1 MRRAF
6 DLLTQSKVMTTL
18 VGLVA
23 VVLLGFADYLTG
35 PDISFALFYLIPLSL
50 VAWSSG
56 RRSGFLLSVISAA
69 VWLRADIALGTQ
81 YSNPIAQYWN
91 AAARLGFFL
100 VVVQLEV
107 SLKSLN
113 QHLGELVQK
122 RTAALEAQIAEQ
134 KRIEAERAVLFE
146 EVQSGRQRLQSLT
159 RQLIDSQEKERR
171 HLARELHDEIGQVL
185 TAVKTNL
192 QSVQLAF
199 DPQTLTAR
207 LEESIGVVERALG
220 QISDLSLDLRPSL
233 LDDFGLVPALEWY
246 AKRQA
251 QRSGFQVTF
260 LAQPEEMHLPAN
272 LETTCF
278 RVAQAAIT
286 NIARHAQAKHV
297 HVELRQ
303 DETELYLLVRDDGIG
318 FDVQAALARM
328 AHDESFGLLAMQE
341 RVGLVGGQIEFDS
354 APPCGTEIRVRLP
367 LVPIPLLWIGAP
379 WSGRLN
385 ESDSHLVG

>member
-18 VGLVA
+18 VGLIA

-35 PDISFALFYLIPLSL
+35 PDISFTLFYLITLSL
-50 VAWSSG
+50 VAWSTG
-56 RRSGFLLSVISAA
+56 RWSGFLRSVISAA
-69 VWLRADIALGTQ
+69 VWLRADIALGTH

-91 AAARLGFFL
+91 AAAKLGFFL

-107 SLKSLN
+107 SLKTLN
-113 QHLGELVQK
+113 QHLGELVKK
-122 RTAALEAQIAEQ
+122 RTAALETEIAEQ
-134 KRIEAERAVLFE
+134 KRIEAERALLFE

-192 QSVQLAF
+192 QSLQFAS

-207 LEESIGVVERALG
+207 LQESIGVVENALG
-220 QISDLSLDLRPSL
+220 QISELSLDLRPSL
-233 LDDFGLVPALEWY
+233 LDDFGLAPALEWY

-251 QRSGFQVTF
+251 QRSGFEVTF
-260 LAQPEEMHLPAN
+260 LAQPVDMHLPPN

-286 NIARHAQAKHV
+286 NVARHARATHV
-297 HVELRQ
+297 QIELRQ
-303 DETELYLLVRDDGIG
+303 DETELQLLVRDDGVG
-318 FDVQAALARM
+318 FNVRTALAQM
-328 AHDESFGLLAMQE
+328 AHSESFGLLTMQE
-341 RVGLVGGQIEFDS
+341 RVGLVGGQVEFDS
-354 APPCGTEIRVRLP
+354 ALRCGTEIRVRLP
-367 LVPIPLLWIGAP
+367 LDPSRPIEDRRVHERKAQ
-379 WSGRLN
+379 
-385 ESDSHLVG
+385 